1 MPRRQVATPH
11 SSWNTRGNAIAT
23 LVTAIVLGGAITV
36 GAAFPAAAQGPAA
49 PPAGEAIEKI
59 GEGQI
64 NWTTG
69 WIKVTGVGAPPANV
83 GPGQA
88 RAMAE
93 RAAFNVALRNLL
105 EAVKGVRIDS
115 ETIADSYMVKN
126 DTIRTQVAGFVRG
139 AQVVKTDVQ
148 ADGSVEVLV
157 KAPLWGTQSMIT
169 AFMGE
174 KPFKSQELTPESA
187 GEMGTEGYT
196 GLVIDAR
203 GLGVRPAC
211 FPMILDEKGEPVYG
225 PENVH
230 RGTAEKDGMVEYH
243 AFPKDANISGLF
255 GDDMFVIR
263 PVQITAAP
271 REGRRPLRIKGVD
284 KRGALKANVL
294 ISSEDAK
301 KIRGDSQIGG
311 ALRRSKVVVVT
322 DPLIG
327 GMEGRAPLPG
337 LLFAG
342 ASSD

>member
-1 MPRRQVATPH
+1 VRRRQGGTPQARWD
-11 SSWNTRGNAIAT
+11 SVTELAIALLLGVALT
-23 LVTAIVLGGAITV
+23 EATAVSAT
-36 GAAFPAAAQGPAA
+36 AQSPAPA
-49 PPAGEAIEKI
+49 PTGQAIEKI
-59 GEGQI
+59 GDGSI

-69 WIKVTGVGAPPANV
+69 WIKATGLGAPPAGA

-93 RAAFNVALRNLL
+93 RAGFAVALRNLL
-105 EAVKGVRIDS
+105 ETVKGVRIDS
-115 ETIADSYMVKN
+115 ETIADTYIIKN
-126 DTIRTQVAGFVRG
+126 DAIRSQVAGFVRG
-139 AQVVKTDVQ
+139 AQIAKTDVQ
-148 ADGSVEVLV
+148 PDGSVEVTV
-157 KAPLWGTQSMIT
+157 KAPLWGVDSMIT
-169 AFMGE
+169 AFMAE
-174 KPFKSQELTPESA
+174 KPFKSQDLPPESI
-187 GEMGTEGYT
+187 GESGTEGYS

-225 PENVH
+225 PQNVH

-243 AFPKDANISGLF
+243 ALPKDAKLSSIF
-255 GDDMFVIR
+255 GEDVFVIR
-263 PVQITAAP
+263 PVQITAVP

-294 ISSEDAK
+294 ISNEDAK
-301 KIRGDSQIGG
+301 KIREDNQIGG

-337 LLFAG
+337 MLFAE
-342 ASSD
+342 ALPK